1 MKITRIIVTVLACTM
16 AAALP
21 AGALDIG
28 DSIVDGHVEMENV
41 DGKMVTLEGI
51 KGDKGTLVIFSCNH
65 CPFVIG
71 WQKEMVAIGNE
82 YQKKGFGVIFINS
95 NDPAKN
101 KGDSM
106 EGMQKMAETEGYQFP
121 YAVDSTSDV
130 ARNFNA
136 GKTPDVFLFDVNG
149 KLVYKGAVGEGGR
162 APKEGGEA
170 YLRNALDAV
179 LAGEAV
185 DNAVTK
191 AVGCGI
197 KFRK

>member
-1 MKITRIIVTVLACTM
+1 MSEVTSTFSLKPGDTAPSFE
-16 AAALP
+16 LP
-21 AGALDIG
+21 DAGGTLHALDELQG
-28 DSIVDGHVEMENV
+28 ER
-41 DGKMVTLEGI
+41 
-51 KGDKGTLVIFSCNH
+51 GTLVFFACNH

-82 YQKKGFGVIFINS
+82 YRKKGFGVIFINS

-106 EGMQKMAETEGYQFP
+106 QGMQKMAEAEGYEFP
-121 YAVDSTSDV
+121 YAVDSTSDI

-136 GKTPDVFLFDVNG
+136 GKTPDVFLFDADG

-162 APKEGGEA
+162 APKEDGEA

-179 LAGEAV
+179 LAGKAV
-185 DNAVTK
+185 DKTVTK
-191 AVGCGI
+191 AVGCSI